1 MPKQSRSFII
11 NSKYTEPRFVGHKSI
26 FASAAESMI
35 TNSDESIDG
44 NLNSQIMIN
53 LTNLNRINIGEKKL
67 HKNKTNTSQNDSS
80 SVRILNSMQTTDP
93 LLI

>member
-1 MPKQSRSFII
+1 
-11 NSKYTEPRFVGHKSI
+11 
-26 FASAAESMI
+26 
-35 TNSDESIDG
+35 
-44 NLNSQIMIN
+44 MIN

-80 SVRILNSMQTTDP
+80 SVRRLNSMQTTDP